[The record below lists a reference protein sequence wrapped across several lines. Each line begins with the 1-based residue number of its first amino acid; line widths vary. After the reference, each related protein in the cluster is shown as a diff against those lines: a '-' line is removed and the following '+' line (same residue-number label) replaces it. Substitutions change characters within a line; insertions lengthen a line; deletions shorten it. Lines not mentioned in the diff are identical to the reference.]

1 MLIFIITVELSV
13 SVFNNYSTEYLFH
26 YIYPIYLDRIP
37 KSEHENVSK
46 PQSGTKYINKKINS
60 VIAANQFFLHMQAR
74 FLHVLKYSL
83 SVDQEREALI
93 NCEFLN
99 IKFRKNIMKNLVFT

>member
-1 MLIFIITVELSV
+1 
-13 SVFNNYSTEYLFH
+13 
-26 YIYPIYLDRIP
+26 
-37 KSEHENVSK
+37 
-46 PQSGTKYINKKINS
+46 
-60 VIAANQFFLHMQAR
+60 MQAR